1 MAWEISGRTLN
12 KGREKIPRVRIVEI
26 GQSDPRAEQ
35 NRAKGGSEVAKQ
47 ANQTRALPRPVLDR
61 RLSIM
66 R

>member
-1 MAWEISGRTLN
+1 M
-12 KGREKIPRVRIVEI
+12 PRVRIVEI

-35 NRAKGGSEVAKQ
+35 NRAKGGSKVAKQ